1 MRLTKKHLYPIS
13 FLVLLGFGVFREY
26 LSGAKSPS
34 WDFLTDYFTASF
46 VWWNAGS
53 FFNPPSYLPYA
64 FSGFP
69 AHLSGQ
75 AASWY
80 LPVGLLAELKV
91 YNIHTSAILQAVTI
105 IFGIIGIYF
114 LANSWGISRYLSM
127 LLAVGYLFSPGFFTS
142 ASHIDIV
149 RGWAFMPW
157 VLLALKPHKRI
168 SSLLIFGISLLAF
181 QFMVGVYP
189 GIIIASVYMLAIYVI
204 FNLYFE
210 NNLRKSYFTYQ
221 LLPFLLGVSLSLLKW
236 LPLVSTERL
245 YRGGNSVEVTSAIL
259 STLIYPY
266 DTLVLPNDITM
277 RSFFLAPILM
287 ISIFLLQKINRQ
299 VIIFFTIG
307 VTAIVLGFDASE
319 TSRWQESLP
328 FLEESRFRTTD
339 FKLFWILSAILL
351 AGFALQQA
359 KEKGVSFLRALLALG
374 AGFTTFTLLNRLA
387 KTALLEDMLRPG
399 NAFARTAGLIFVLML
414 VLFILQKYLQFG
426 ASIATSLAL
435 VGTIFIGASWSEVS
449 KTPWNNDRKGI
460 EQVYYGMA
468 LDNRIG
474 EGRNREITLRP
485 SRVGPEFPIAYPIEL
500 TSQMWSTSEINRSF
514 SLGGYV
520 PLKGI
525 PRYEEMIEFAKTEES
540 IPFYALLAKE
550 QAGWITPASE
560 ASRETINC
568 VYQNTCIIEESS
580 VVAKSWDLH
589 RLQYNVQTSQPGLLV
604 VNEIP
609 WKGWQ
614 AKVCSSVGCE
624 TKDIKTDLASLLL
637 AVEISTNTESVTF
650 EYSQPLKRSTWI
662 IFWFGIVS
670 TFYLMFRNRKQVKT
684 KTI

>member
-1 MRLTKKHLYPIS
+1 MRSIKRHLLGIS
-13 FLVLLGFGVFREY
+13 ILVLLGLGVFREY
-26 LSGAKSPS
+26 FIGTRSPS
-34 WDFLTDYFTASF
+34 WDFLTDYFTASY

-75 AASWY
+75 AANWY
-80 LPVGLLAELKV
+80 LPVGFLAELKI
-91 YNIHTSAILQAVTI
+91 YNIHTSAILQALTI

-114 LANSWGISRYLSM
+114 LANSWGVSRYISI

-210 NNLRKSYFTYQ
+210 NNLRKSYLTYQ

-236 LPLVSTERL
+236 LPLVSAERL

-266 DTLVLPNDITM
+266 DTIILPNDITM

-287 ISIFLLQKINRQ
+287 ISLFLIQRINKQIVIFT
-299 VIIFFTIG
+299 TIG
-307 VTAIVLGFDASE
+307 IAAIVLGFDISE

-328 FLEESRFRTTD
+328 FLGESRFRTTD

-359 KEKGVSFLRALLALG
+359 KEKGISFLRALLALG
-374 AGFTTFTLLNRLA
+374 AGFATFTLLNRLA

-399 NAFARTAGLIFVLML
+399 NTFARTAGFVFVLML
-414 VLFILQKYLQFG
+414 VFFIMQRYLKFG
-426 ASIATSLAL
+426 SNIAIGLAL
-435 VGTIFIGASWSEVS
+435 VGTIFIGISWSEVS
-449 KTPWNNDRKGI
+449 KTPWNNDRQGI

-468 LDNRIG
+468 LDKRIG
-474 EGRNREITLRP
+474 EGLNREISLRP
-485 SRVGPEFPIAYPIEL
+485 SRVGPEFPIPYPIQL
-500 TSQMWSTSEINRSF
+500 TSQMWSNSEINRSF

-550 QAGWITPASE
+550 QAGWITSTSE
-560 ASRETINC
+560 ASKDTVNC
-568 VYQNTCIIEESS
+568 IYQNNCIIEKSS
-580 VVAKSWDLH
+580 VVAESWDLNK
-589 RLQYNVQTSQPGLLV
+589 LQYGVQTSQPGLLV

-609 WKGWQ
+609 WEGWK
-614 AKVCSSVGCE
+614 AEVCSSLGCE
-624 TKDIKTDLASLLL
+624 TTTVKSDLKNLLL
-637 AVEISTNTESVTF
+637 AVEISTDTEKVTF
-650 EYSQPLKRSTWI
+650 EYFQPLKRSTWI
-662 IFWFGIVS
+662 IFWLGILGII
-670 TFYLMFRNRKQVKT
+670 YLMFKNKTSARKVG
-684 KTI
+684 